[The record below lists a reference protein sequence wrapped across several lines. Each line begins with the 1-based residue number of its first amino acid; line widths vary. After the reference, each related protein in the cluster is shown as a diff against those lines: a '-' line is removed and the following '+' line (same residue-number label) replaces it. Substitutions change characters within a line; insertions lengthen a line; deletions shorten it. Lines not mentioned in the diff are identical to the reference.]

1 MRVGY
6 GGDRMTAERN
16 RKSKA
21 RCQNHRGA
29 TSLAGLGEDRLIGTL
44 TRGWPRAS
52 GNLIAGVGDDCAVV
66 RSAPSNHLLLLK
78 TDAVVEGVHFKSDA
92 PPAKVG
98 WKALA
103 RCLSDIAAMGG
114 TPDAALIALA
124 APPHT
129 PVAKIRA
136 IYQGLARCAEK
147 FDVTL
152 AGGETVRADQLSLTV
167 TATGWVARHHLVL
180 RSGARPGDVLC
191 VTGRLGGSGAGHHLS
206 FSPRLAEAQWLA
218 SKARPSAMMDI
229 SDGLAADLPRLCKAS
244 RVGADLNLARIPIRN
259 RATLKQALAE
269 GEDFELLFAI
279 PPARLRKIRCRW
291 PFKTAVTEIGII
303 TARPGIRPAITSHG
317 YDHFQKP

>member
-1 MRVGY
+1 
-6 GGDRMTAERN
+6 MTAERN
-16 RKSKA
+16 RKSQA
-21 RCQNHRGA
+21 RRQYRRGA
-29 TSLAGLGEDRLIGTL
+29 ASLVGLGEDRLIGTL
-44 TRGWPRAS
+44 TRGWPRAC

-66 RSAPSNHLLLLK
+66 RSAPANQLLLLK
-78 TDAVVEGVHFKSDA
+78 TDAVVEGVHFKSGA

-129 PVAKIRA
+129 PLAKIRG
-136 IYQGLARCAEK
+136 IYRGLARCAEK

-167 TATGWVARHHLVL
+167 TATGRVARQHLLL

-218 SKARPSAMMDI
+218 ANARPTAMMDI

-244 RVGADLNLARIPIRN
+244 QVGADLNLARIPIRN
-259 RATLKQALAE
+259 RSTLERALAE

-279 PPARLRKIRCRW
+279 PPARLLKIKRRW
-291 PFKTAVTEIGII
+291 PFRTAVTEIGTI
-303 TARPGIRPAITSHG
+303 TSRRGIRPAITSHG
-317 YDHFQKP
+317 HDHFQKP